1 MGEYISHLTSP
12 IFYLRGFPPSRTAFP
27 AFPCCEAAF
36 PICRGTAE
44 GRATGPTTHE
54 ARFNVASGS
63 SRPREARPR
72 QFSRFGAVA
81 RRAETCASVSAAR
94 PCRSVV
100 DHATG
105 RILTTD
111 VHGRASLT
119 LAPKIFAS
127 PASFAALR

>member
-1 MGEYISHLTSP
+1 MGEYISHLTSHISHLTSP

-72 QFSRFGAVA
+72 QFPWSGAVA
-81 RRAETCASVSAAR
+81 PPRGNLRKRKRSASVLVR
-94 PCRSVV
+94 
-100 DHATG
+100 G
-105 RILTTD
+105 
-111 VHGRASLT
+111 
-119 LAPKIFAS
+119 
-127 PASFAALR
+127 